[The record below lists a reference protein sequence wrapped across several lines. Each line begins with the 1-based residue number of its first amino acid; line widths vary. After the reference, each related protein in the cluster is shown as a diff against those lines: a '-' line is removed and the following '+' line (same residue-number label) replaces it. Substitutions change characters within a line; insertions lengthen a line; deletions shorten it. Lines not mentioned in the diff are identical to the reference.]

1 MVTHSSILA
10 WRIPWTEEPDYS
22 AQSLKESA
30 TTYWLNNNK
39 WLWGNP
45 NHPLTSRFIGLC
57 PLSPYSLLFWTFFS
71 NNFMLAGWT
80 HRPLLHLI
88 FFTPNVMSSPIC
100 WSGHGEAQFQLSW
113 CSFGFLVLENIIL
126 PFNSSHW
133 RLLDCSRQDHPGIL
147 GRRRGGLSV
156 SEHFSFLIS

>member
-10 WRIPWTEEPDYS
+10 SPGTEEPDYS

-30 TTYWLNNNK
+30 TTYWLNNNSK

-71 NNFMLAGWT
+71 DNFMLAGWT
-80 HRPLLHLI
+80 QRPLLHLI
-88 FFTPNVMSSPIC
+88 FFTPNVMSSPIR
-100 WSGHGEAQFQLSW
+100 WSGHGEAQFWQPLFPIELVFFWVSG
-113 CSFGFLVLENIIL
+113 SFS
-126 PFNSSHW
+126 SSHW

-147 GRRRGGLSV
+147 GRRQGGLSV